1 MKESL
6 MTEIQ
11 LARLD
16 NDVAEL
22 QQYIDDV
29 RATGNSNLAVKLE
42 HKLSY
47 LTGRIAER
55 MAA

>member
-1 MKESL
+1 

-29 RATGNSNLAVKLE
+29 RSTGNSNLAVKLE
-42 HKLSY
+42 YKLSY